1 MKYNFDEIIERKGT
15 SCVKHDMMIRDFGTN
30 DLLPMWVAD
39 MDFRTPPFI
48 MEAIRKRCEHEVLG
62 YTYAD
67 RKYYEAVI
75 RWMERHYNIRA
86 QKHELHYIP
95 GIVSGIAF
103 AIQAFTKP
111 GDTILITTPVYPPFI
126 NLPKDGGRNVVS
138 TPLYIKK
145 GRFNIDFD
153 KLRKKIK
160 GCKMMILSNPHN
172 PVGTIWT
179 EEEISE
185 IADICYENSCILISD
200 EIHADLAL
208 FGKRHNSFSTVSEK
222 AKNVSMTFL
231 APSKTFNIPGL
242 ASSVVYIHNE
252 LLRERYFKYLDGYE
266 VANGNVFAYVGATAA
281 YSEEGEEW
289 LEQLKR
295 YLEDNVKYMENFFVE
310 KMPLVRYVLPE
321 SSYLAWINLKQ
332 YGIAHD
338 DMMQRLIAIGKL
350 AINDGTCFGI
360 NPNAFKGFFRLNIGC
375 PRAILNEG
383 LERLYKTFG

>member
-67 RKYYEAVI
+67 HKYYEAVI
-75 RWMERHYNIRA
+75 RWMERHYNIHA

-138 TPLYIKK
+138 TPLYIKR

-179 EEEISE
+179 EEEITE
-185 IADICYENSCILISD
+185 IADICYENNCILISD

-338 DMMQRLIAIGKL
+338 DMMQRLIAVGKL